1 VFSGLADGTPVHDER
16 RLTFP
21 EFSKI
26 HTKKEGKK
34 MPNFD
39 NKVAIVTGATT
50 VEPGGLNIGGA
61 TATELAANGAKV
73 ALADIN
79 IAGAQALADQLNKRH
94 GKEVAIAVET
104 DVRSEEQIEHLV
116 ATTVEKLGEP
126 TIVINVAGIFPG
138 DDGEVA
144 TMTVEAWDNVFAVN
158 LRSVMLLSKHALPYL
173 RKAGGAIVSTASTHG
188 SAGDTSLTGYGASK
202 AGVIALTKFLATQY
216 GREGVRCN
224 AVSPG
229 TTTSP
234 PAQLIPEAIKDIFRR
249 QNLNPEMPTPEQ
261 QAKVFAFLASDDAAG
276 INGQEVKVDAGLL
289 SHQPMVADMLAL
301 GATTV

>member
-1 VFSGLADGTPVHDER
+1 
-16 RLTFP
+16 
-21 EFSKI
+21 
-26 HTKKEGKK
+26 

-79 IAGAQALADQLNKRH
+79 IAGAQALADQLNERH

-104 DVRSEEQIEHLV
+104 DVRSEAQIERLV

-126 TIVINVAGIFPG
+126 TIIINVAGIFPG

-234 PAQLIPEAIKDIFRR
+234 PAQLIPDAIKDIFRR

>member
-1 VFSGLADGTPVHDER
+1 
-16 RLTFP
+16 
-21 EFSKI
+21 
-26 HTKKEGKK
+26 
-34 MPNFD
+34 MPRFD
-39 NKVAIVTGATT
+39 DKVAIVTGATT

-61 TATELAANGAKV
+61 TAAELAANGAKV

-79 IAGAQALADQLNKRH
+79 IAGAQALADQLNASH
-94 GKEVAIAVET
+94 GNGTAIAVET
-104 DVRSEEQIEHLV
+104 DVRSEAQVQRLV

-126 TIVINVAGIFPG
+126 TIIMNIAGIFPG

-144 TMTVEAWDNVFAVN
+144 TMTVETWDDVLAVN

-188 SAGDTSLTGYGASK
+188 SAGDAVLSGYGTSK

-224 AVSPG
+224 AISPG

-234 PAQLIPEAIKDIFRR
+234 PAQQIPEEIKDIFRR
-249 QNLNPEMPTPEQ
+249 QNLNPEMPTPQQ

-276 INGQEVKVDAGLL
+276 INGQEIKVDAGLL
-289 SHQPMVADMLAL
+289 SHQPMLADMLAL

>member
-1 VFSGLADGTPVHDER
+1 
-16 RLTFP
+16 
-21 EFSKI
+21 
-26 HTKKEGKK
+26 
-34 MPNFD
+34 MPDFTG
-39 NKVAIVTGATT
+39 KVAIVTGATT

-79 IAGAQALADQLNKRH
+79 LAGAQALADQLNARH
-94 GKEVAIAVET
+94 GDGTALAVET
-104 DVRSEEQIEHLV
+104 DVRSEEQIERLV
-116 ATTVEKLGEP
+116 ATTVETLGEP
-126 TIVINVAGIFPG
+126 TIVMNIAGIFPP
-138 DDGEVA
+138 DDTEVA
-144 TMTVEAWDNVFAVN
+144 AMTVEAWDNVMAVN
-158 LRSVMLLSKHALPYL
+158 LRSVMLLSKHSLPYL

-188 SAGDTSLTGYGASK
+188 SAGDTSLSGYGASK

-216 GREGVRCN
+216 GRGGVRCN
-224 AVSPG
+224 AISPG

-234 PAQLIPEAIKDIFRR
+234 PAQQIPEEVKEIFRR

-289 SHQPMVADMLAL
+289 SHQPMMADMLAL

>member
-1 VFSGLADGTPVHDER
+1 
-16 RLTFP
+16 
-21 EFSKI
+21 
-26 HTKKEGKK
+26 
-34 MPNFD
+34 MPRFD
-39 NKVAIVTGATT
+39 DKVAIVTGATT

-61 TATELAANGAKV
+61 TAAELAANGAKV

-79 IAGAQALADQLNKRH
+79 IAGAQALADQLNASH
-94 GKEVAIAVET
+94 GNGTAIAVET
-104 DVRSEEQIEHLV
+104 DVRSEAQVLRLV

-126 TIVINVAGIFPG
+126 TIIINIAGIFPG

-144 TMTVEAWDNVFAVN
+144 TMTVETWDDVLAVN

-188 SAGDTSLTGYGASK
+188 SAGDAVLSGYGTSK

-224 AVSPG
+224 AISPG

-234 PAQLIPEAIKDIFRR
+234 PAQQVPEEIKDIFRR
-249 QNLNPEMPTPEQ
+249 HNLNPEMPTPQQ

-289 SHQPMVADMLAL
+289 SHQPMLADMLAL

>member
-1 VFSGLADGTPVHDER
+1 
-16 RLTFP
+16 
-21 EFSKI
+21 
-26 HTKKEGKK
+26 
-34 MPNFD
+34 MPDFE

-61 TATELAANGAKV
+61 TATELAAGGALV

-79 IAGAQALADQLNKRH
+79 IAGAQALADQLNQRH
-94 GKEVAIAVET
+94 GRQVAIAIET
-104 DVRSEEQIEHLV
+104 DVRHESQVKRLV
-116 ATTVEKLGEP
+116 DATVEQLGEP
-126 TIVINVAGIFPG
+126 TIVINIAGIFPAEDG
-138 DDGEVA
+138 DVA
-144 TMTVEAWDNVFAVN
+144 TMTVEAWDDVLAVN
-158 LRSVMLLSKHALPYL
+158 LRSVMLLSKHTLPYL
-173 RKAGGAIVSTASTHG
+173 RKAGGAIVNTASTHG
-188 SAGDTSLTGYGASK
+188 SAGDTSLSGYGASK

-229 TTTSP
+229 TTSSP
-234 PAQLIPEAIKDIFRR
+234 PAQQLPEAIKNIFRR